1 MGPVDDLPESIF
13 GRNCCALGVCVKQ
26 KQGLEV
32 APDALGDHIFP
43 PGSNLFHICIIK
55 KYPFGTLGMKRK
67 GTIMSAGVADHA
79 DKVKFTIFGIFISNP
94 IKKLFKKQCTFN
106 TESFKK

>member
-43 PGSNLFHICIIK
+43 PGSNLLKKRQWMKQNQTCNHCVSWIGRDLINLHVKKFQDTQKLVQLFII
-55 KYPFGTLGMKRK
+55 LH
-67 GTIMSAGVADHA
+67 D
-79 DKVKFTIFGIFISNP
+79 
-94 IKKLFKKQCTFN
+94 
-106 TESFKK
+106 